1 MHFEIFKRED
11 GFTLMEVLVVV
22 IIVAILAAVGVPIYT
37 SYVEQARASEAQSAI
52 GAIFN
57 ASKMYRQDTGEW
69 PPNVEILEEEGYIRL
84 DRSLKNRWQFEVVSG
99 GQELANIQATSTAEM
114 KGGAGRNV
122 IYDVETGK
130 FSGYGVL
137 GEDGGTE

>member
-1 MHFEIFKRED
+1 MFRELVKRDD

-52 GAIFN
+52 GAIYN
-57 ASKMYRQDTGEW
+57 AAKMYYQDTGDW
-69 PPNVEILEEEGYIRL
+69 PANVEILEEDGYIRL
-84 DRSLKNRWQFEVVSG
+84 DRSLKRRWEFEIVSG
-99 GQELANIQATSTAEM
+99 GEELATIQGISTGEM
-114 KGGAGRNV
+114 KGGAGKQV
-122 IYDVETGK
+122 VYDVESGK

-137 GEDGGTE
+137 GEEGSTQ